1 MNSKKAK
8 FILSAIIVIMCLVIG
23 IVIYVYK
30 SNSEILA
37 AKKFLKELNEKEK
50 KIADYYSQDNKKSKK
65 AKEKNEIEKWK
76 VN

>member
-30 SNSEILA
+30 TTQKMQIFSKRKKKQMKRWELRIL
-37 AKKFLKELNEKEK
+37 ER
-50 KIADYYSQDNKKSKK
+50 Q
-65 AKEKNEIEKWK
+65 
-76 VN
+76 